1 MAWHG
6 ELMRGINLSATAMYL
21 LALVAFTLLYLPAV
35 IMGVMSF
42 NDANLPAFPLT
53 DFSTRWYS
61 DLAGSDEVRSSLVN
75 SALIAFTTM
84 LISVSIGTLAA
95 FGLVRSRF
103 RGRNVVFTLIL
114 LPMLM
119 PALIL
124 AVALLLFFNFADIG
138 LGVVPVIIGH
148 VVITLPF
155 VVLIVSLRLFGFDRT
170 LEEAARDLGARP
182 LKVLRHVTLPI
193 MAPGLMAA
201 ALFSFL
207 ISWDEVLI
215 AFYNIDNRST
225 LPIYIWTQLRHRI
238 TMDLVALGT
247 ILSALTAMLVVVAW
261 FAMRKRNPEVT
272 GEQQVVNQTIKE

>member
-1 MAWHG
+1 VNVGLA
-6 ELMRGINLSATAMYL
+6 RINFAATGMYV
-21 LALVAFTLLYLPAV
+21 LAAVTFILLYLPAA
-35 IMGVMSF
+35 IMGLMSF
-42 NDANLPAFPLT
+42 NAASLPSFPIQ

-61 DLAGSDEVRSSLVN
+61 DLASSAEVRSSLGN

-84 LISVSIGTLAA
+84 VISVTIGTLAA

-124 AVALLLFFNFADIG
+124 AVALLLFFNFAGIG
-138 LGVVPVIIGH
+138 LGLLPVIIGH

-155 VVLIVSLRLFGFDRT
+155 VVLIVSLRLFGFDRS

-182 LKVLRHVTLPI
+182 WKVLRYVTLPI
-193 MAPGLMAA
+193 MFPGLMAA
-201 ALFSFL
+201 AVFSFL

-215 AFYNIDNRST
+215 AFFNIDNRST

-247 ILSALTAMLVVVAW
+247 VLSALTAVVVVVVW
-261 FAMRKRNPEVT
+261 FAMRKRRAQQQA
-272 GEQQVVNQTIKE
+272 GEPTPAG

>member
-1 MAWHG
+1 MA
-6 ELMRGINLSATAMYL
+6 LRRINFSATAMYV
-21 LALVAFTLLYLPAV
+21 LASLTFALLYLPAL

-42 NDANLPAFPLT
+42 NDASLPAFPLEG
-53 DFSTRWYS
+53 FSTRWYT
-61 DLAGSDEVRSSLVN
+61 DLGSSSEVRESLVN
-75 SALIAFTTM
+75 STVIAFTTM
-84 LISVSIGTLAA
+84 VISVSIGTLAA

-103 RGRNVVFTLIL
+103 RGRNVVFTVIL

-124 AVALLLFFNFADIG
+124 AVALLLFFNFAGIE

-247 ILSALTAMLVVVAW
+247 ILSALTALLVVVAW
-261 FAMRKRNPEVT
+261 FAMKDREPKPASES
-272 GEQQVVNQTIKE
+272 

>member
-1 MAWHG
+1 MSA
-6 ELMRGINLSATAMYL
+6 RRINFSATAMYA
-21 LALVAFTLLYLPAV
+21 LAAITFGLLYLPAL

-42 NDANLPAFPLT
+42 NEASLPAFPLEG
-53 DFSTRWYS
+53 FSTRWYGE
-61 DLAGSDEVRSSLVN
+61 LAGSAEVRESLIN
-75 SALIAFTTM
+75 STLIAFTTM
-84 LISVSIGTLAA
+84 VLSVTIGTLAA

-103 RGRNVVFTLIL
+103 RGRNIVFTLIL

-124 AVALLLFFNFADIG
+124 AVALLLFFNFAGVG
-138 LGVVPVIIGH
+138 LGLVPVIVGH

-155 VVLIVSLRLFGFDRT
+155 VVLIVSLRLFGFDRG

-182 LKVLRHVTLPI
+182 VKVLRHITLPL

-225 LPIYIWTQLRHRI
+225 LPIYIWTQLRHRV

-247 ILSALTAMLVVVAW
+247 LLGALTALLVVVAW
-261 FAMRKRNPEVT
+261 FVMKDRRPRGTAASDGDVKPTRE
-272 GEQQVVNQTIKE
+272 

>member
-1 MAWHG
+1 
-6 ELMRGINLSATAMYL
+6 MYL
-21 LALVAFTLLYLPAV
+21 LALVTFGLLYLPAA

-42 NDANLPAFPLT
+42 NDAALPAFPLEG
-53 DFSTRWYS
+53 FSTRWYGE
-61 DLAGSDEVRSSLVN
+61 LASSTEVKESLVN
-75 SALIAFTTM
+75 STVIALTTM
-84 LISVSIGTLAA
+84 ALSVTIGTLAA

-103 RGRNVVFTLIL
+103 RGRNVIFTMIL

-124 AVALLLFFNFADIG
+124 AVALLLFFNFVGIG

-170 LEEAARDLGARP
+170 LEEAARDLGAHP
-182 LKVLRHVTLPI
+182 VKVLRHVTLPI

-238 TMDLVALGT
+238 TMELVALGT
-247 ILSALTAMLVVVAW
+247 VLSALTALLVAVAW
-261 FAMRKRNPEVT
+261 FALKDRRPT
-272 GEQQVVNQTIKE
+272 VVDES

>member
-1 MAWHG
+1 M
-6 ELMRGINLSATAMYL
+6 
-21 LALVAFTLLYLPAV
+21 V
-35 IMGVMSF
+35 
-42 NDANLPAFPLT
+42 
-53 DFSTRWYS
+53 
-61 DLAGSDEVRSSLVN
+61 
-75 SALIAFTTM
+75 
-84 LISVSIGTLAA
+84 ISVTIGTLAA

-103 RGRNVVFTLIL
+103 KGRNVVFTLIL

-124 AVALLLFFNFADIG
+124 AVALLLFFNFAG
-138 LGVVPVIIGH
+138 VELGVMPVIIGH
-148 VVITLPF
+148 VVVTLPF
-155 VVLIVSLRLFGFDRT
+155 VVLIVSLRLFGFDRR
-170 LEEAARDLGARP
+170 LEEAARDLGAHP
-182 LKVLRHVTLPI
+182 VKVLRHVTLPL

-247 ILSALTAMLVVVAW
+247 LLSALTALLVVVAW
-261 FAMRKRNPEVT
+261 FVMRDRKPKRASETSKPNLS
-272 GEQQVVNQTIKE
+272 KERNRAFES